1 MAMFSTLE
9 NIYLILVINL
19 VIITTDTIVVTNA
32 NSTHPCSPFYAYN
45 YNLVCDNA
53 TLTLASTD
61 FGNTVHEKPLA
72 VLEPTSVTEISKLI
86 KLSNSL
92 PTPFT
97 IAARGQAHSVY
108 GQAQARDG
116 IVVNMTYLNGY
127 RHGKGIV
134 IVRNEKDP
142 WKSYADVGGEQVW
155 NDVLNAALEY
165 GLTPLS
171 FTDTLFTSVG
181 GTLVNAGVG
190 GQAFKFGPQ
199 IANVHELHVIT

>member
-1 MAMFSTLE
+1 MFSTLE
-9 NIYLILVINL
+9 NISLILVINL
-19 VIITTDTIVVTNA
+19 VIITTNTIVLINA
-32 NSTHPCSPFYAYN
+32 KSTHNPCLAFYVPTKISN
-45 YNLVCDNA
+45 NIVCDNA

-61 FGNTVHEKPLA
+61 YGHTVHEKPLA
-72 VLEPTSVTEISKLI
+72 VLEPTLVTEISKLI

-97 IAARGQAHSVY
+97 IAARGQAHSVE

-134 IVRNEKDP
+134 IVRNEKDV
-142 WKSYADVGGEQVW
+142 WKSYADVGGEQLW

-171 FTDTLFTSVG
+171 FTDSLFTSVG
-181 GTLVNAGVG
+181 GTL
-190 GQAFKFGPQ
+190 
-199 IANVHELHVIT
+199 